1 MLTIS
6 RIKQRLIILTLMII
20 LAQSTV
26 KAQTTQPTW
35 WFGLSGAANFNFYDG
50 TTQRLNNSLFVPAA
64 FHKGDG
70 IKPYGSFLMEF
81 RPGPVWG
88 AMLNIGYDGRG
99 GKFDGVI
106 APCDCPATL
115 ETNLSYV
122 TIEPSLRL
130 GSAKSNLY
138 FFAGPRVAFNLDKD
152 FSYTQEKQPNT
163 DSELSAMRKTLLSGQ
178 VGMGYD
184 FQLSPASSANK
195 VVLSP
200 FISYH
205 PYFGQDPRSIE
216 SWSVSTLRTG
226 IALKFGKGKAVP
238 VVDETP
244 AVVVTAVPVREV
256 TFSVRAPKSV
266 PLTRQVSETLPLRN
280 YVFFNEGS
288 AEIPNRYVM
297 LSTNQAS
304 GFKEDQLQNVQVEN
318 MTGRSARQLN
328 VYHNILNITGD
339 RMRSNPGSSI
349 LLSGASRKGPKEGKA
364 FAEAIKF
371 YLVDRFGI
379 DGSRIATDGRTKPL
393 IPSEQPGG
401 TKELTLLREGD
412 RRVDLTSSSPELMM
426 EVGGGMM
433 KPVQINATQVDP
445 MDSHVV
451 FNVGGAKDLLKN
463 WSLDISNEQGNVQ
476 HYGPFTRDVESIP
489 GMRILGDR
497 AEGDYKVV
505 MTGETKAGL
514 AVRKEST
521 VHLVRQAET
530 IEKGYRFSI
539 LFDFDKSK
547 TIASYE
553 KFLAEVVSPLITDGS
568 TVIIH
573 GHTDIIG
580 SDDYNNTLSESR
592 AMETQKIIERALL
605 NSGKR
610 NVTFQTIGYGEDLGH
625 APFDNNLPEERFY
638 NRTVIIDIVPNK

>member
-1 MLTIS
+1 MLSMNKIM
-6 RIKQRLIILTLMII
+6 QRLIIFSLMII
-20 LAQSTV
+20 LAQSSV

-50 TTQRLNNSLFVPAA
+50 TTQRLNNSLFVPTA
-64 FHKGDG
+64 FHKGNG
-70 IKPYGSFLMEF
+70 IKPYGSLLMEY

-88 AMLNIGYDGRG
+88 AMLNVGFDGRG

-130 GSAKSNLY
+130 GSATSNFF
-138 FFAGPRVAFNLDKD
+138 FFAGPRVGINLDKD

-163 DSELSAMRKTLLSGQ
+163 DSELSAMRKTLISGQ

-184 FQLSPASSANK
+184 FQLSPASKANK

-200 FISYH
+200 FVSYH
-205 PYFGQDPRSIE
+205 PYFGQDARTIE

-226 IALKFGKGKAVP
+226 VALKFGKGKAVP
-238 VVDETP
+238 IVETP
-244 AVVVTAVPVREV
+244 VVAVPVRDV
-256 TFSVRAPKSV
+256 TFSVRAPKVV
-266 PLTRQVSETLPLRN
+266 PVNRQVSETLPLRN
-280 YVFFNEGS
+280 YVFFDEGS
-288 AEIPNRYVM
+288 SEIPNRYVM
-297 LSTNQAS
+297 LSKDQAA
-304 GFKEDQLQNVQVEN
+304 GFKEDQLQNAQVVN
-318 MTGRSARQLN
+318 MAGRSARQLN

-349 LLSGASRKGPKEGKA
+349 LLSGASLNGPKEGKA
-364 FAEAIKF
+364 FAEAIKL
-371 YLVDRFGI
+371 YLVNNFGI
-379 DGSRIATDGRTKPL
+379 DGSRINTDGRTKPL

-412 RRVDLTSSSPELMM
+412 RRVDITSSSPELMM

-433 KPVQINATQVDP
+433 KPVMINAVQVDP
-445 MDSHVV
+445 MDSHIV

-476 HYGPFTRDVESIP
+476 HFGPYTRDVESIP
-489 GMRILGDR
+489 GKSILGDR

-505 MTGETKAGL
+505 MTGETKNGL
-514 AVRKEST
+514 TVRKEST
-521 VHLVRQAET
+521 VHLVRQTET
-530 IEKGYRFSI
+530 TEKGYRFSI

-547 TIASYE
+547 TIESYD
-553 KFLAEVVSPLITDGS
+553 KFLTDVVSPLISEGS
-568 TVIIH
+568 KVIIH

-580 SDDYNNTLSESR
+580 SDEYNNTLSESR
-592 AMETQKIIERALL
+592 AMQTQKIIERAVL
-605 NSGKR
+605 NAGKR
-610 NVTFQTIGYGEDLGH
+610 NVTFETIGYGEDLSH
-625 APFDNNLPEERFY
+625 SPFENNLPEERFY
-638 NRTVIIDIVPNK
+638 NRTVIIDIVPVK

>member
-20 LAQSTV
+20 LVQSTV

-50 TTQRLNNSLFVPAA
+50 TTQRLNNSLFVPSA

-70 IKPYGSFLMEF
+70 IKPYGSLLMEY

-88 AMLNIGYDGRG
+88 AMLNVGFDGRG
-99 GKFDGVI
+99 GKFDGVM

-115 ETNLSYV
+115 KTNLSYI

-130 GSAKSNLY
+130 GSATSNFY

-178 VGMGYD
+178 LGVGYD
-184 FQLSPASSANK
+184 FQLSPASRANK

-200 FISYH
+200 FVSYH

-216 SWSVSTLRTG
+216 SWTVSTVRAG
-226 IALKFGKGKAVP
+226 IAFKFGKGKAAVAVVESP
-238 VVDETP
+238 VV
-244 AVVVTAVPVREV
+244 AVPVRDV
-256 TFSVRAPKSV
+256 TFSVRAPKVV
-266 PLTRQVSETLPLRN
+266 PLKRQVSETLPLRN

-297 LSTNQAS
+297 LSTDQAT

-328 VYHNILNITGD
+328 VYHNILNITSD

-349 LLSGASRKGPKEGKA
+349 LLSGASLKGPKEGKA

-401 TKELTLLREGD
+401 TKELILLREGD

-451 FNVGGAKDLLKN
+451 FNVGGAKDLLKT
-463 WSLDISNEQGNVQ
+463 WSLDISNAQGNVQ
-476 HYGPFTRDVESIP
+476 HYGPFTRDVGSIP

-497 AEGDYKVV
+497 AEGDYKVI
-505 MTGETKAGL
+505 MTGETKSGL

-521 VHLVRQAET
+521 VHLLRQAET

-553 KFLAEVVSPLITDGS
+553 KFLAKVVSPLITDGS

-580 SDDYNNTLSESR
+580 SDDYNNSLSESR
-592 AMETQKIIERALL
+592 AKETQKIIERAVL
-605 NSGKR
+605 NAGKR
-610 NVTFQTIGYGEDLGH
+610 NVTFETIGYGEDLSH